1 VNRDAKT
8 PSALLALARHRRVQ
22 RALAHAYLHKGS
34 PMPTLASSLGY
45 MTATA
50 CTTDDAA
57 DDAWGHRMKCL
68 GVSRRDG
75 TAVIVEEIA
84 PDEAPIVYRL
94 YLRGPRMGHL
104 VPLRAWY
111 AHGASPRMIRE
122 KIAHLAPTL
131 EPVARATKEAW
142 MLSTRVIHR
151 RALRTPNAAPI
162 RSFALQLSVEPV
174 ASIGPSGRTTVTAVL
189 RPGAQLAEVWAISGA
204 DAAIARV
211 SYTGIPTGV
220 GAQKDTVILLTSGL
234 FGVDEQ

>member
-1 VNRDAKT
+1 VTAVNRDAKT

-22 RALAHAYLHKGS
+22 RALAHAYLHKGA
-34 PMPTLASSLGY
+34 PMPTLPSTLGY

-50 CTTDDAA
+50 CTTDEESDA
-57 DDAWGHRMKCL
+57 AWGHRMRCL

-122 KIAHLAPTL
+122 KIAQLAPTL
-131 EPVARATKEAW
+131 EPVTRATKEAW
-142 MLSTRVIHR
+142 MLSTRVVGR
-151 RALRTPNAAPI
+151 RAVRQPVGGPPI
-162 RSFALQLSVEPV
+162 RRFALQLRVEPV
-174 ASIGPSGRTTVTAVL
+174 NGDGPSGSATVTAFL
-189 RPGAQLAEVWAISGA
+189 RPDAKLA
-204 DAAIARV
+204 AAWVVPGHKATVIARV
-211 SYTGIPTGV
+211 TYTGVPSGL
-220 GAQKDTVILLTSGL
+220 GLPKDTAVLLT
-234 FGVDEQ
+234 E